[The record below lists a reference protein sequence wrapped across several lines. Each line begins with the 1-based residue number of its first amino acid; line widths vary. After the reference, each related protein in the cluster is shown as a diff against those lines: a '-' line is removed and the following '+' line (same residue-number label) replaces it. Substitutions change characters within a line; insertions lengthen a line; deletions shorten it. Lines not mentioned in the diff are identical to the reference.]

1 MIKQPAF
8 FTTAIHKTEGDHLN
22 LKLAE
27 LFGRGK
33 TVFSFEVFPP
43 KRNDS
48 IETIYKTLDRLR
60 FLDPDFISVTYGA
73 SGSLADNSTC
83 SLFGISGDI
92 SAQVIG
98 VGFIVAVIQDSCETM
113 RSGKV
118 NRAI

>member
-73 SGSLADNSTC
+73 SGSLADNSTWRKQFRKQLKKPP
-83 SLFGISGDI
+83 LFPSKMKKQRKIWDTI
-92 SAQVIG
+92 
-98 VGFIVAVIQDSCETM
+98 
-113 RSGKV
+113 
-118 NRAI
+118 